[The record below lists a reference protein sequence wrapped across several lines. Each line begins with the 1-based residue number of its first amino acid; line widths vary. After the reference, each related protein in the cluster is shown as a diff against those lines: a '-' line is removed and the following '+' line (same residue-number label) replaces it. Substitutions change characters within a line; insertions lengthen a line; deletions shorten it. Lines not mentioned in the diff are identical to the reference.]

1 MPKLV
6 RITTVPISLKV
17 LLKGQMK
24 FMKNNGFEV
33 IMVSSDGDEVQALLE
48 QEECP
53 HITVPFT
60 RKITPFKDLYCLIKL
75 TMLLRKIKPDIVH
88 THTPKAGLIGMW
100 ASLLSGVPV
109 RLHTIAGLPWME
121 TKGLLRRLLKTM
133 ERLTAFAATE
143 IFPNSF
149 NQQQFLFSENIA
161 RNKMKVL
168 GSGSSNGI
176 DCEYFSSSDAINQAA
191 AKLHAQFDI
200 PENGWVWIFVGRIVK
215 DKGIAELLDAFDD
228 FHSQYPEDRLWLVG
242 EEEPQLDPLEKK
254 HSGLLHNTSF
264 IRWCGYQKDI
274 RPFLAAS
281 QVLLFPSYRE
291 GFPNVPLQAGAM
303 GCMLL
308 LSDINGCNEIV
319 SHMDNGI
326 LIPPKKKEDLL
337 NQMMYIRQNPELRK
351 TMADRIQQKIRLSY
365 NQNALWNLLLNEYR
379 FRIQKQNV

>member
-33 IMVSSDGDEVQALLE
+33 TMISSDGEEVPALLE

-53 HITVPFT
+53 HISIPFT
-60 RKITPFKDLYCLIKL
+60 RKITPFRDLYCLIRL
-75 TMLLRKIKPDIVH
+75 IFVLRKIKPDIVH

-100 ASLLSGVPV
+100 ASLLAGVPV
-109 RLHTIAGLPWME
+109 RLHTIAGLPWIE
-121 TKGLLRRLLKTM
+121 TKGLLRKLLKLM
-133 ERLTAFAATE
+133 EKLTAFAATE

-149 NQQQFLFSENIA
+149 NQKQFLFSENIA

-176 DCEYFSSSDAINQAA
+176 DCDYFSNNDVINES
-191 AKLHAQFDI
+191 AKKLLTEFQV

-215 DKGIAELLDAFDD
+215 DKGISELLDAFND
-228 FHSQYPEDRLWLVG
+228 FHSHYPDDRLWLVG
-242 EEEPQLDPLEKK
+242 EEEPELDPLEKK
-254 HSGLLHNTSF
+254 HRDQLHNSSF

-281 QVLLFPSYRE
+281 KVLVFPSYRE

-319 SHMDNGI
+319 SHMENGI
-326 LIPPKKKEDLL
+326 LVPVKNTDALLKQINYIKENPDL
-337 NQMMYIRQNPELRK
+337 RT
-351 TMADRIQQKIRLSY
+351 TMANKIKEKIKTSYHQQT
-365 NQNALWNLLLNEYR
+365 LWNLLMNEYAI
-379 FRIQKQNV
+379 RIKK